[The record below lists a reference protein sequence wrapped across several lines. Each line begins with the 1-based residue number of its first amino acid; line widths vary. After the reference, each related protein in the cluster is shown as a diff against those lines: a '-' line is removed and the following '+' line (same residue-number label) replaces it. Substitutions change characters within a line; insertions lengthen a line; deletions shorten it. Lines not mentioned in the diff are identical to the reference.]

1 MDPETIDFWI
11 ITGDGRK
18 HWVAMISQDGQ
29 RYAGDGAT
37 PWEAVAWALD
47 ERAHRRLGI
56 VRQCIVIGAKPTL
69 TPDPKLVAEA
79 AARES
84 RATEERKRLPLL
96 EAPCTKS
103 KSAAAR
109 RAQRK
114 KQNKPGASH

>member
-1 MDPETIDFWI
+1 VHETIDFWI
-11 ITGDGRK
+11 ITGDGRR

-29 RYAGDGAT
+29 RYSGDGST

-56 VRQCIVIGAKPTL
+56 VRMCHVAGAKPTL
-69 TPDPKLVAEA
+69 TPDPKLVATVTKEHA
-79 AARES
+79 EHAE
-84 RATEERKRLPLL
+84 EERKRLPLA

-109 RAQRK
+109 RARSK
-114 KQNKPGASH
+114 KSAKPGASH